1 MKKTYILMAMSA
13 LLCLTGCDFF
23 RKVAGRPTG
32 ADIEEKRV
40 AVARAEEE
48 KAAAAAEQARLD
60 SLLAVQKAIEAAAL
74 QAEQDS
80 LAACEYLSS
89 QKCRMYDL
97 SRVRGLAKGKLDH
110 RYYIVIGS
118 FREEANADRY
128 ISKLAVEP
136 SLEPVK
142 MHFRTGMIGV
152 GVRPCDKITDVRTS
166 YDQVRAMKSCPKDAW
181 ILVNEQ

>member
-1 MKKTYILMAMSA
+1 MVMSA

-32 ADIEEKRV
+32 ADIEDKRV
-40 AVARAEEE
+40 AIARAEEQ

-60 SLLAVQKAIEAAAL
+60 SLQAVRKALEEAAL
-74 QAEQDS
+74 QAERDS
-80 LAACEYLSS
+80 LAAYEYLSL
-89 QKCRMYDL
+89 QNCRMYDL
-97 SRVRGLAKGKLDH
+97 SRVKGLAKGALDH

-128 ISKLAVEP
+128 ISKLTVEP
-136 SLEPVK
+136 ALEPVK
-142 MHFRTGMIGV
+142 IHFRTGMIGV
-152 GVRPCDKITDVRTS
+152 GVRPCDKIADVRTS
-166 YDQVRAMKSCPKDAW
+166 YDQVRTMKSCPKDAW